1 VNVKYTHCSAKPAR
15 NLLTS
20 KKGGVAFF
28 EPWRKGCMLNVEGG
42 DTRGMCDLGE
52 MVELSADEVSPALPW
67 AVGGFSLSKPVGL
80 CC

>member
-1 VNVKYTHCSAKPAR
+1 
-15 NLLTS
+15 
-20 KKGGVAFF
+20 
-28 EPWRKGCMLNVEGG
+28 MLNVEGG